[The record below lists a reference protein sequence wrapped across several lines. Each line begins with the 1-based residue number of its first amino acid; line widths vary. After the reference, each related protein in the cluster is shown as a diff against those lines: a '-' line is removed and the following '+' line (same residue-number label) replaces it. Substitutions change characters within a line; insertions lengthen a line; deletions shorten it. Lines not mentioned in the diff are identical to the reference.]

1 MEIKTET
8 DLGMSVPP
16 VSSDIREGVVPRSST
31 PIVLIVVIT
40 GKITRPTHPPTKAH
54 THTEASD
61 GSP

>member
-1 MEIKTET
+1 MGTN
-8 DLGMSVPP
+8 LGMSVPP
-16 VSSDIREGVVPRSST
+16 GEQRYKRRGSTRSST

-40 GKITRPTHPPTKAH
+40 GKITRPTHPHTKAH